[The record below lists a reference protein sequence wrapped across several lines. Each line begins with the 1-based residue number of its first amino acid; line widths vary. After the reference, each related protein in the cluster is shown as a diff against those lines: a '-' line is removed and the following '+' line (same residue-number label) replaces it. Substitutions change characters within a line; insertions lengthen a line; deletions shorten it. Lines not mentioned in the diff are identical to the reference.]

1 MKIGD
6 IVELI
11 DELSHDRIWS
21 GRMIVT
27 NLFQNS
33 EVVECET
40 LNIPRNKKVFL
51 DDELV
56 VMEEK
61 DQINVG

>member
-61 DQINVG
+61 D